1 MDRRPE
7 GRAAPRRVMSLT
19 EDLAARVARDVPD
32 TGYPAYDG
40 MTKLADDDYPVEA
53 RRLLAEN
60 PGAPLWVFGYG
71 SLIWKPAFDYVEA
84 RRVVAHGWRR
94 MYILDLDYWRAT
106 PDQPGLMLA
115 LEPKG
120 SCVGVAYRM
129 PDDNIEARMIQFVR
143 REAAYREDLASIR
156 WITVR
161 SATETFRALVS
172 WAASRGDPSFIYL
185 PLAEQAK
192 RLARAVGHL
201 GSCAEYLRNT
211 VMHLEELGIR
221 DRYMWQMQHL
231 VAEEIKALHPRDGD

>member
-1 MDRRPE
+1 
-7 GRAAPRRVMSLT
+7 
-19 EDLAARVARDVPD
+19 
-32 TGYPAYDG
+32 
-40 MTKLADDDYPVEA
+40 
-53 RRLLAEN
+53 
-60 PGAPLWVFGYG
+60 
-71 SLIWKPAFDYVEA
+71 
-84 RRVVAHGWRR
+84 
-94 MYILDLDYWRAT
+94 
-106 PDQPGLMLA
+106 MLA